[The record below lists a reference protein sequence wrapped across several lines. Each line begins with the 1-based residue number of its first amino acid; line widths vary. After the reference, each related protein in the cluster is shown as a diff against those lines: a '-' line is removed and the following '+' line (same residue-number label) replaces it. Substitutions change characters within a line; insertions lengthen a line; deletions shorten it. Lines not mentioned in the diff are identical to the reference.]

1 MEILG
6 LSRDFRFWYRA
17 VDSICFR
24 QDFVWIQK
32 LTCIFLKVI
41 SVYYLKVEVLKST
54 LLIFA
59 VLFFTS
65 TIFSQSLIG
74 DSTIIWGRLKSAELT
89 GNPPNSGCYIS
100 GQIRYFAGDTISVV
114 GYEKCVSLDPNVVP
128 RFFYLA
134 LYDTTTVFLPE
145 SSVAIFGKWRNVIP
159 TLTSQDFYHLRVNSQ
174 NYFRN
179 LKRERELKIIEARR
193 VADSLE
199 KVLIKL
205 QDSLEVLRQKK
216 LQEYSKRCEL
226 KGLGVFDCKAFDA
239 SEYTDGTGMEMTFYN
254 PTKKII
260 KYVHATVVG
269 YNAVNDPVIES
280 GKTSHTLKCI
290 GPIVPGDSGTYN
302 FEYVWF
308 TDVVET
314 AKLTLIKVQYMDGTE
329 KIISKPSEVIIP
341 RELIKE

>member
-1 MEILG
+1 MK
-6 LSRDFRFWYRA
+6 
-17 VDSICFR
+17 SI
-24 QDFVWIQK
+24 
-32 LTCIFLKVI
+32 
-41 SVYYLKVEVLKST
+41 

-59 VLFFTS
+59 ALFFTS
-65 TIFSQSLIG
+65 MIFSQSLTD

-114 GYEKCVSLDPNVVP
+114 GYEKCVSLDPNAVP

-159 TLTSQDFYHLRVNSQ
+159 TLTSQE

-179 LKRERELKIIEARR
+179 LKRESELKSIEARR

-290 GPIVPGDSGTYN
+290 GPIDPGDSGTYN

-341 RELIKE
+341 QELIKE